1 MNITGLVNSSSLPAD
16 RQHIEHKA
24 AMTIFLEDRNNRV
37 MSGYISASLLILEVK
52 KQAIKDM
59 IKFWVTPRR

>member
-1 MNITGLVNSSSLPAD
+1 MKITVFVNSSSLPAD
-16 RQHIEHKA
+16 RQHIEHNA

-37 MSGYISASLLILEVK
+37 ISGYISARLLIVDVK

-59 IKFWVTPRR
+59 IKCGVTPRR

>member
-1 MNITGLVNSSSLPAD
+1 MKKTGFVKSRSLPAD
-16 RQHIEHKA
+16 RQHIEHNA

-37 MSGYISASLLILEVK
+37 ISGYISASLLILDVK

-59 IKFWVTPRR
+59 IKFWVSPKR

>member
-1 MNITGLVNSSSLPAD
+1 MKITVFVNSSSLPAD
-16 RQHIEHKA
+16 RQHIEHNA

-37 MSGYISASLLILEVK
+37 ISGYISARLLIVDVK

-59 IKFWVTPRR
+59 IKCWVTPRR